1 MIRDRSSGNPP
12 KLQPR
17 LITRKFTLKPGFL
30 ILLLEVSPRDSSSRV
45 FLSGDAVIQLLFHRG
60 SPLLMELARSQRS
73 DVWFPIALRSH
84 CGQLAEL
91 SLRASLLC
99 LASLLLVKCPLLR
112 REFLEKPFRVA
123 SRREL
128 GVESFLRWRAGLAIW
143 PAKPMSQAGVIS
155 FPQAMKLPPVKWLY
169 LVKWPRLG
177 WLLCRLLPLRLLSRP
192 LLS

>member
-1 MIRDRSSGNPP
+1 
-12 KLQPR
+12 
-17 LITRKFTLKPGFL
+17 
-30 ILLLEVSPRDSSSRV
+30 
-45 FLSGDAVIQLLFHRG
+45 
-60 SPLLMELARSQRS
+60 MELARSQRS

-143 PAKPMSQAGVIS
+143 PAKPMLQAGVI
-155 FPQAMKLPPVKWLY
+155 WLREAVQLRRVTWSY
-169 LVKWPRLG
+169 LAKWPRLG
-177 WLLCRLLPLRLLSRP
+177 WLAERLGWLLPLRP
-192 LLS
+192 LLCCRLW

>member
-30 ILLLEVSPRDSSSRV
+30 ILLLEVSPRDSWSRV
-45 FLSGDAVIQLLFHRG
+45 FLSGDAVIRLPFHRG
-60 SPLLMELARSQRS
+60 SPLLMELSR
-73 DVWFPIALRSH
+73 FPIALWSR
-84 CGQLAEL
+84 CGQLAKL
-91 SLRASLLC
+91 SLRAYLLC
-99 LASLLLVKCPLLR
+99 PAFLLLVKCVSLR
-112 REFLEKPFRVA
+112 RECLEKLFRVA
-123 SRREL
+123 FRRESRVDL
-128 GVESFLRWRAGLAIW
+128 LLVWQVASAIW